1 MYYVVCTS
9 HFFNAIASN
18 VYTLCVPHILL
29 FPHYSVTHFPVHAI
43 ASMHFTKQ
51 EIHSAIQKYS
61 EAVHL
66 DPTFFDAYEGKQY

>member
-1 MYYVVCTS
+1 MQS
-9 HFFNAIASN
+9 QHW
-18 VYTLCVPHILL
+18 TLCIL
-29 FPHYSVTHFPVHAI
+29 SVNYTFQLLPPLSVYVHAI